1 MEPYDWDD
9 SSSAGPNLEK
19 VQFGPFSRPL
29 DRDQTTSKRR
39 SVGAV
44 RLISSR
50 TMESE
55 IPFTTVLGATG
66 RSGKAAKNT
75 DTLNAILRP

>member
-9 SSSAGPNLEK
+9 SGSAGPNLEK
-19 VQFGPFSRPL
+19 VRFGPCSRPL
-29 DRDQTTSKRR
+29 DRDRTTSKRR

-44 RLISSR
+44 RLVPSR

-66 RSGKAAKNT
+66 RSEKAAKNT

>member
-29 DRDQTTSKRR
+29 DRDRTTSKRR
-39 SVGAV
+39 SVSAV
-44 RLISSR
+44 RLVPSR
-50 TMESE
+50 TMEIK
-55 IPFTTVLGATG
+55 IPFMTVLGPTG
-66 RSGKAAKNT
+66 RSGKTTKNIE
-75 DTLNAILRP
+75 TLNLILRP

>member
-9 SSSAGPNLEK
+9 SGSTGPNREK

-29 DRDQTTSKRR
+29 DRDRTTSKRR
-39 SVGAV
+39 SVSAV
-44 RLISSR
+44 RLVPSR
-50 TMESE
+50 TMERK

-75 DTLNAILRP
+75 DT